1 MRNTKR
7 LVACTLLPV
16 LLCGGLLVGVDVTAQ
31 RRPSAKRTPTAT
43 TAAEGNQSG
52 NRNAGDGQAAEGAT
66 ANDASTQAGE
76 SAARGGRDGE
86 LAAILALPAAERVT
100 RLEAFIK
107 ENPTSPMLTRATHLL
122 TSARAALGDELLR
135 AGDAAGGTEQFRRA
149 VADAPSEMPE
159 KLFIEVISQLPSNLF
174 LRGEGAAALD
184 LARRIEEKSKADAKR
199 LLVVAAFYLS
209 VEQGDDAARAA
220 ALAVKLA
227 PELAAAHQALGLA
240 HRIALELEPAAAAF
254 RRALELDPR
263 LASARRNLAD
273 LYRAA
278 GKSEPALLLYREQI
292 VADPKDTGARA
303 GMVLALLDSGRKEE
317 AEKEVRAALAA
328 DAPNLTLLS
337 GAAYWY
343 AAHDDATRAIELAE
357 RAIHIEPRYTWAQ
370 IAYARALVAEQRPLE
385 AERALR
391 FARQYGRFPT
401 LDYELANALAAAG
414 LYQEAA
420 EELARTFAVKDGQI
434 ETQLAG
440 RVAARAADFIELLA
454 PERRASIFQATPA
467 DTEENARL
475 LKGLLMFHLATGAA
489 DAKGERAAEDF
500 LAAGGSGSRGSAD
513 AMQAFRQL
521 YVAERLFRRGAA
533 LTKVLEATEAAMG
546 GVEAALDVPVASVA
560 VLADSLHDI
569 RARSIAAGTTPELPA
584 VPRNMLSNILRGR
597 IEDVAGQALFKQGQ
611 AAEAAVRLRRAMSVL
626 PEGTQW
632 WRDAMWHLGLAL
644 EANGNQAE
652 ALAVLMRGYDRRA
665 PSPARRVVIETLY
678 RRVNGSLSGFDTK
691 LGAATPLATTT
702 PATTTSTTS
711 APSALSS
718 AATPEPGT
726 KSDPSPRRVET
737 DRVEEKSVNTGDQL
751 AGEKSVVTEAAK
763 GDATETAEHGTP
775 ETLRT
780 SAPVNETTSS
790 VTPPVNAP
798 EAAPESTTVASTPA
812 AAIPPSVVSET
823 EAAPSENKRRR
834 GARAEKCAIS
844 VNQTALE
851 INHGGSTSLIVSF
864 DTPVSADRVR
874 AATNNWSDIIVLA
887 EPPSPTDANTL
898 KFTISSI
905 SRAVGTFIITFTSPC
920 GKQEVAVTVK

>member
-7 LVACTLLPV
+7 LAACAALPV
-16 LLCGGLLVGVDVTAQ
+16 LLCGGLLVGVDATAQ
-31 RRPSAKRTPTAT
+31 RRPPAKRTPTT
-43 TAAEGNQSG
+43 TAAEENQSG

-66 ANDASTQAGE
+66 ANDASVRASEPAAGG
-76 SAARGGRDGE
+76 ARDGE
-86 LAAILALPAAERVT
+86 LAAILALPMAERVT
-100 RLEAFIK
+100 RLEAFVR
-107 ENPTSPMLTRATHLL
+107 ENPTSPVLTRATHLL

-149 VADAPSEMPE
+149 VADVPSEMPE

-240 HRIALELEPAAAAF
+240 HRIALQLEPAADAF

-278 GKSEPALLLYREQI
+278 GKSEQALLLYREQV
-292 VADPKDTGARA
+292 VADPKDTGAR
-303 GMVLALLDSGRKEE
+303 GGVVLALLDSGRKEE
-317 AEKEVRAALAA
+317 AEKEVRAELAA
-328 DAPNLTLLS
+328 AAPNLTLLA

-343 AAHDDATRAIELAE
+343 AAHDDAARAIELAE
-357 RAIHIEPRYTWAQ
+357 RAVRIEPRYTWAQ
-370 IAYARALVAEQRPLE
+370 IAYARALVADKRPLE
-385 AERALR
+385 AELALR

-420 EELARTFAVKDGQI
+420 EELARTFAIKDGQI
-434 ETQLAG
+434 ETLLAG

-560 VLADSLHDI
+560 VLADSLRDI

-632 WRDAMWHLGLAL
+632 WRDAMWHLGLTL

-678 RRVNGSLSGFDTK
+678 RRVNGSLSGFDAK
-691 LGAATPLATTT
+691 LGAATPLAATT
-702 PATTTSTTS
+702 PATTTTNTTS
-711 APSALSS
+711 APSVPAS
-718 AATPEPGT
+718 AATLEPGT
-726 KSDPSPRRVET
+726 KDDPPPRSVEA
-737 DRVEEKSVNTGDQL
+737 DRVEEKSVNIGDQL
-751 AGEKSVVTEAAK
+751 GGEKAVVTEAAK
-763 GDATETAEHGTP
+763 SDKIEQAERGTP
-775 ETLRT
+775 ETSRT
-780 SAPVNETTSS
+780 SAPVTETTSS
-790 VTPPVNAP
+790 VAPPVNAP
-798 EAAPESTTVASTPA
+798 EAAQESSTAASTPA
-812 AAIPPSVVSET
+812 AAIPPSAVSET
-823 EAAPSENKRRR
+823 NAAPSASKRRR
-834 GARAEKCAIS
+834 GVRAEKCAIS

-887 EPPSPTDANTL
+887 EPPSSTDANTL

>member
-7 LVACTLLPV
+7 LAACALLPV
-16 LLCGGLLVGVDVTAQ
+16 LLCGGLLVGVDATAAQ
-31 RRPSAKRTPTAT
+31 RRPPTKRTPTSTT

-52 NRNAGDGQAAEGAT
+52 NRNAGERDSATGAT
-66 ANDASTQAGE
+66 ANDASAQAGE
-76 SAARGGRDGE
+76 SAAGGGRDGE
-86 LAAILALPAAERVT
+86 LAAILALPTAERVT
-100 RLEAFIK
+100 RLEAFVK
-107 ENPTSPMLTRATHLL
+107 ENPTSPVLTRATHLL

-209 VEQGDDAARAA
+209 VDQGDDAARAA

-240 HRIALELEPAAAAF
+240 HRIALELDPAAEAF
-254 RRALELDPR
+254 KRALELDPR

-278 GKSEPALLLYREQI
+278 GKSEQALLLYREQV
-292 VADPKDTGARA
+292 VADPKDTGARG

-328 DAPNLTLLS
+328 AAPNLTLLA

-343 AAHDDATRAIELAE
+343 AAHDDAARAIELAE
-357 RAIHIEPRYTWAQ
+357 RAVRIEPRYTWTQ
-370 IAYARALVAEQRPLE
+370 IAYARALVADKRPLE

-420 EELARTFAVKDGQI
+420 EELARTFAIKDGQI

-500 LAAGGSGSRGSAD
+500 LVAGGSGSRGSAD
-513 AMQAFRQL
+513 AMRAFRQL
-521 YVAERLFRRGAA
+521 YVAERLLRHGAA
-533 LTKVLEATEAAMG
+533 LTKVLEASEAAMG

-560 VLADSLHDI
+560 VLADSLRDI
-569 RARSIAAGTTPELPA
+569 RARDIAAGTTPELPA
-584 VPRNMLSNILRGR
+584 VPRNILSNILRGR
-597 IEDVAGQALFKQGQ
+597 IEDVAGQALFRQGQ
-611 AAEAAVRLRRAMSVL
+611 AAEAAVRLRRAISVL
-626 PEGTQW
+626 PEATLW

-678 RRVNGSLSGFDTK
+678 RRVNGSLSGFDAK

-702 PATTTSTTS
+702 PAAAAST
-711 APSALSS
+711 PSALSS
-718 AATPEPGT
+718 AATPEP
-726 KSDPSPRRVET
+726 SLQNDPPRRIEA
-737 DRVEEKSVNTGDQL
+737 DQVEEKSVNTGGQIG
-751 AGEKSVVTEAAK
+751 AERAVVTEAAK
-763 GDATETAEHGTP
+763 GDATETAERGTP
-775 ETLRT
+775 ETLQT
-780 SAPVNETTSS
+780 SAPAAATTSS
-790 VTPPVNAP
+790 VAPPVNAP
-798 EAAPESTTVASTPA
+798 EATPESSTVASTPA
-812 AAIPPSVVSET
+812 AAIPSSAVSET
-823 EAAPSENKRRR
+823 NAAPSASKRRR
-834 GARAEKCAIS
+834 GARAEKCSIS
-844 VNQTALE
+844 INQTALE
-851 INHGGSTSLIVSF
+851 INHGGSTSLTVSF
-864 DTPVSADRVR
+864 DAPVSADRVR
-874 AATNNWSDIIVLA
+874 AATTNWSDIIVLA
-887 EPPSPTDANTL
+887 EPPSSTDANTL